1 MKLSDEIRQSKSLD
15 AHTEAVLNLHFTSH
29 WLYRV
34 FQEQLNEFDI
44 SHEQYNILRILR
56 GNHPDTYNLCEVQ
69 ERMLNRTANT
79 TRLVEKLRKRQLVRR
94 EPNGEDRRRVDI
106 RITEKGL
113 SLLAEMDKVTEEV
126 NRRTAR
132 AITNQEARKL
142 TRLLERLRDRL
153 DTTEL

>member
-1 MKLSDEIRQSKSLD
+1 M
-15 AHTEAVLNLHFTSH
+15 
-29 WLYRV
+29 
-34 FQEQLNEFDI
+34 
-44 SHEQYNILRILR
+44 
-56 GNHPDTYNLCEVQ
+56 
-69 ERMLNRTANT
+69 
-79 TRLVEKLRKRQLVRR
+79 
-94 EPNGEDRRRVDI
+94 DRRRVDI

-113 SLLAEMDKVTEEV
+113 SLLAEMDKVTEEM